1 MESASGNKV
10 TFQIEESLLVLSE
23 NSQGWKKEVN
33 RVSWNGKEAKIDL
46 RSWSPSHSRMSKGI
60 TLTDQEWQALVSL
73 IKSKL

>member
-33 RVSWNGKEAKIDL
+33 RVSWNGKEAKIDI
-46 RSWSPSHSRMSKGI
+46 RFWSPSHSRMSKGI
-60 TLTDQEWQALVSL
+60 TLTEQEWQALVSL
-73 IKSKL
+73 IKSKF

>member
-46 RSWSPSHSRMSKGI
+46 RSWSPSYSRMSKGI

-73 IKSKL
+73 IKSKF